1 MYVELEQAF
10 VDLLGASSS
19 DYGNFQVTR
28 LIVITA
34 FTVYPGITITC
45 CFSSPS
51 GIVQGSR
58 DKMSTKLSFESL
70 ELLVSYLVLLLPS
83 FTLVSRPIFTS
94 SNPGESGF
102 QNRGLILEPK
112 LRT

>member
-19 DYGNFQVTR
+19 DYGTFQVTR

-70 ELLVSYLVLLLPS
+70 ELLVSYVYVVLLLTS

-102 QNRGLILEPK
+102 QNRGLI
-112 LRT
+112 